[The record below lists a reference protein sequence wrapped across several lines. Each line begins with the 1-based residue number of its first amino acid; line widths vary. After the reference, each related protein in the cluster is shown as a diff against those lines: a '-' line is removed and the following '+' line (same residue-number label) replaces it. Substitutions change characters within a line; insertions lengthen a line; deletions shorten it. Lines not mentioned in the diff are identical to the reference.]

1 MEIKVEGKNKKYAS
15 YLKECYSGKFSDL
28 STFLL
33 FKYEYILF
41 NKTDNSFSI
50 NMNKISIDSLLHLE
64 ILGKLISLLG
74 EKPDLVP
81 IDVIKNF
88 YFNDKTTLLELN
100 IRLIKEKIILYTNTM
115 NNIEDKYIKDILKN
129 FITEEIKNLKILE
142 LLQLKNKKKL

>member
-81 IDVIKNF
+81 VDVIKNF

>member
-1 MEIKVEGKNKKYAS
+1 VEIKVEGKNKKYAS

-81 IDVIKNF
+81 VDVIKNF